1 MAWLSSHDGCS
12 ASETAAWPRENAAAS
27 LCFGQPA
34 MEENGLESPPS
45 RPPCQRPQKDG
56 DRVKDKSQAPS
67 SSAGKPKKSS
77 EGSENEL
84 DQATLGS
91 GISAQGAVDSQE
103 AGPAAAKPKPE
114 AFVLD
119 LDDASAE
126 AESAPL
132 NPEEAA
138 RTFAT
143 AREMLDSPSLRQA
156 RATLDAIK
164 NPPWKDSVS
173 ALSLIKD
180 PSWKQAMASVESMN
194 SSSLQ
199 QARAAVESLNN
210 SSLKQAM
217 ASIQSMN
224 SSSLQQARAAVE
236 SMNNSSLQQARAAVE
251 SMNSSSLQ
259 QAVAAVKT
267 MNIPSLKLAM
277 AAVDSINS
285 SSLRQAVAAIESIKN
300 PPWKQAMATVNAMDN
315 ASWRA
320 TAAALNSLN
329 NSSLRSARA
338 ALDSL
343 NLASWRSNFAG
354 LDSLTNRSALRMAAA
369 AVTSWGELNSPL
381 LSYLASDEAPDLA
394 LLLREAAFD
403 APLDLIESGEFEKFE
418 ATAVDGQ
425 IVERLDRGDAVE
437 QLPAVSRARLI
448 ACLVFLIA
456 MASAIVDVIGVW
468 QAYDFVQEK
477 LSGAESSTEITETLA
492 TIPMDKLSLLDGH
505 RVLTGDKVNLR
516 TEPSEQSEIKA
527 LPQKGALLEVL
538 EDGEVWIRVSV

>member
-1 MAWLSSHDGCS
+1 M
-12 ASETAAWPRENAAAS
+12 
-27 LCFGQPA
+27 
-34 MEENGLESPPS
+34 
-45 RPPCQRPQKDG
+45 
-56 DRVKDKSQAPS
+56 KDKSQAPS
-67 SSAGKPKKSS
+67 SSAGKPKNSS

-84 DQATLGS
+84 NQATLGS
-91 GISAQGAVDSQE
+91 GISAHEAVDSQE
-103 AGPAAAKPKPE
+103 AGPAAAKPQTD

-119 LDDASAE
+119 LDDATDE
-126 AESAPL
+126 AKPAAL
-132 NPEEAA
+132 NPEDAA

-173 ALSLIKD
+173 ALSLMKD
-180 PSWKQAMASVESMN
+180 PSW
-194 SSSLQ
+194 
-199 QARAAVESLNN
+199 
-210 SSLKQAM
+210 KQAM

-224 SSSLQQARAAVE
+224 SSSLLQARAAVE
-236 SMNNSSLQQARAAVE
+236 SFNNSSLQQARAAVE

-259 QAVAAVKT
+259 QAMAAVKS
-267 MNIPSLKLAM
+267 MNIPSMKLAM
-277 AAVDSINS
+277 ATVDSFNS

-300 PPWKQAMATVNAMDN
+300 PPWKQAMAAVNAMDT

-320 TAAALNSLN
+320 TAAALTSLN

-343 NLASWRSNFAG
+343 NLASWRSAFAG

-394 LLLREAAFD
+394 LLLREAAFND
-403 APLDLIESGEFEKFE
+403 PLDLIESGELEEFE
-418 ATAVDGQ
+418 ATAVDSH

-448 ACLVFLIA
+448 ACLVFLIG

-477 LSGAESSTEITETLA
+477 LFGAESSTEITETLA
-492 TIPMDKLSLLDGH
+492 AIPVDKLSLLEGH

-538 EDGEVWIRVSV
+538 EEGEVWIRVSVDVAGETLEGWIARRYTIPIRMPAKK